1 MIVAPSAIPLT
12 AVEIVTPSA
21 TTPEMQREMMK
32 TLIPVLVRRFGP
44 AVATVWLGDDFE

>member
-21 TTPEMQREMMK
+21 TTPKMQREMMK

-44 AVATVWLGDDFE
+44 VATVWLGDDFE